1 MGELVFLVYDGD
13 CGFCQR
19 CADWYRARVG
29 PEVLVVS
36 GADFLVQS
44 NRLSPA
50 EVASSVWWVESGAA
64 RHGAAAVACAL
75 AATKTPWRVV
85 GRLATRGPVSRFL
98 EPLYQTVARY
108 RHRLPGG
115 HACRDAPASRAGGSR
130 RAR

>member
-1 MGELVFLVYDGD
+1 MGELAYLVYDGD

-36 GADFLVQS
+36 GTDFLVQS
-44 NRLSPA
+44 NRLSRA
-50 EVASSVWWVESGAA
+50 EVASSVWWVESGIA

-75 AATKTPWRVV
+75 AATTTPWRVV
-85 GRLATRGPVSRFL
+85 GRLATRGPVPRLL
-98 EPLYQTVARY
+98 EPLYQAVTRY

-115 HACRDAPASRAGGSR
+115 QACCDTSVPSGGGSHR
-130 RAR
+130 SR